1 MRLSFK
7 EHQDIHEG
15 VWYHVEN
22 KIPLAN
28 NIYRVHSEQFYS
40 LFEKREL
47 YQENIL
53 NNLDSWD
60 KELLETDIGKFAM
73 YEGEKV
79 PLDCPIEEEDEKNPP
94 LNKPKESELLKS
106 FMCSSKTEIRLKK
119 VTCKR
124 YNWF

>member
-40 LFEKREL
+40 LFEKAREL
-47 YQENIL
+47 YQEGIL

-94 LNKPKESELLKS
+94 LNKPKEVTLKS
-106 FMCSSKTEIRLKK
+106 FMCSSKTEIRLKRLHGAIQL
-119 VTCKR
+119 V
-124 YNWF
+124 